1 MNQVIA
7 NFKQDLQLAYK
18 IKEQVNQATVVK
30 QKLMD
35 RFSKQWVFYGTSGFP
50 T

>member
-7 NFKQDLQLAYK
+7 NFKQDLQLGYK

-30 QKLMD
+30 QMLMD
-35 RFSKQWVFYGTSGFP
+35 RFPKQ
-50 T
+50 